1 MLYGVTA
8 LSIAAGTIF
17 FFFTIFQCKPVHHF
31 WSRMDTMGECLNM
44 DLLLAIV
51 YMYSVA
57 AAICDFTIGLLPA
70 FMVWKLKMRRRTKMA
85 VSALLGIGCV
95 SVTPKTSPETLGLC

>member
-1 MLYGVTA
+1 
-8 LSIAAGTIF
+8 
-17 FFFTIFQCKPVHHF
+17 
-31 WSRMDTMGECLNM
+31 MDTMGECLNM